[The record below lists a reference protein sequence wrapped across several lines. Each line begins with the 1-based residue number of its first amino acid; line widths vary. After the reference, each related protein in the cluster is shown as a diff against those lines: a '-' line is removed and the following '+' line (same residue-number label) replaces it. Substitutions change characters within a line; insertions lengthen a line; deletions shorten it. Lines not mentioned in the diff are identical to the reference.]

1 MYYRGLDMTRYY
13 IRRKD
18 AEAKMNRW
26 CTDNGKEFVPYN
38 MTYEFAMKMKVPLFD
53 ENGNLEADV
62 I

>member
-1 MYYRGLDMTRYY
+1 MQYY

-18 AEAKMNRW
+18 AEMKMNRW

-38 MTYEFAMKMKVPLFD
+38 GTYKLAMDMKVPLFD
-53 ENGNLEADV
+53 ENGNCVADV

>member
-1 MYYRGLDMTRYY
+1 MTQYY

-18 AEAKMNRW
+18 AETKMNKW

-38 MTYEFAMKMKVPLFD
+38 GTYEFAMKMKVPLFD